1 MELKDQITD
10 VIQYEGG
17 NDILVW
23 KHPKENFNTGA
34 QLIVHESQEA
44 ILYLNGR
51 AMDLF
56 GPGRHTLETQNI
68 PAFSKF
74 MKRPLGDQTPFH
86 CEVYFVNQVT
96 MLDILWGTATPI
108 PIQDPKYEIILPV
121 RANGQFG
128 LRVENSRKLL
138 VKLVGTTNRFDK
150 ETLVA
155 YFRGLLMTHIKD
167 YISQM
172 MVERQISFLEVHS
185 HITDASASIKEQLIP
200 LFSEFGLGI
209 VNFFVNSIS
218 VPSDDPGLTR
228 IRNALAAAKER
239 ELLAKGKRAEMD
251 IVGYTYQQQ
260 RSFEVLDKAASNE
273 GSAGTIM
280 GAGMGLGMGFG
291 VGGTVGGV
299 MNDAM
304 KNVRPGAAEE
314 MLTCKKCGAA
324 LPANAKF
331 CLSCGERVAAAAE
344 PLICPACGK
353 PTPAGNFCLS
363 CGASLV
369 AKCPDCGKPVPNG
382 SKFCPE
388 CGHQF

>member
-1 MELKDQITD
+1 MESRDKITD
-10 VIQYEGG
+10 VLQYEGG

-23 KHPKENFNTGA
+23 KHPTENFNTGA

-56 GPGRHTLETQNI
+56 GPGRHTLETQNV
-68 PAFSKF
+68 PMFSKF

-108 PIQDPKYEIILPV
+108 PIQDPKYDIILPV

-150 ETLVA
+150 ETLVT

-167 YISQM
+167 YLSQM

-185 HITDASASIKEQLIP
+185 HITEASASIKDQLLP
-200 LFSEFGLGI
+200 LFSEFGLGV

-218 VPSDDPGLTR
+218 VPNDDPGLMR

-260 RSFEVLDKAASNE
+260 RSFEVLDKAAANE
-273 GSAGTIM
+273 GAAGTIM

-304 KNVRPGAAEE
+304 KNIRPGAGAEAIA
-314 MLTCKKCGAA
+314 CPKCGAA
-324 LPANAKF
+324 LPPNAKF
-331 CLSCGERVAAAAE
+331 CLSCGERVAPE
-344 PLICPACGK
+344 ETMLCPACGK
-353 PTPAGNFCLS
+353 PTPKGNFCLS
-363 CGASLV
+363 CGAPL
-369 AKCPDCGKPVPNG
+369 AAACPDCGKPVPNA

-388 CGHQF
+388 CGHKF

>member
-1 MELKDQITD
+1 MESKERITD
-10 VIQYEGG
+10 ILQYEGG
-17 NDILVW
+17 NDLLVW
-23 KHPKENFNTGA
+23 KHPREDFNTGA

-56 GPGRHTLETQNI
+56 GPGRHTLETQNV
-68 PAFSKF
+68 PVFSKF
-74 MKRPLGDQTPFH
+74 MKRPLGDHTPFH

-128 LRVENSRKLL
+128 VRVENSRKLL
-138 VKLVGTTNRFDK
+138 VKLVGTTNRFDR
-150 ETLVA
+150 ETMTA
-155 YFRGLLMTHIKD
+155 YFRGILMTHIKD

-172 MVERQISFLEVHS
+172 MVERKISFLEVHG
-185 HITDASASIKEQLIP
+185 HIAEASDSIRAQLVP
-200 LFSEFGLGI
+200 LFAEFGIGV

-218 VPSDDPGLTR
+218 VPNDDPGYVR
-228 IRNALAAAKER
+228 IRNALAASKER

-260 RSFEVLDKAASNE
+260 RSFEVLDKAAANE
-273 GSAGTIM
+273 GLAGTIM

-299 MNDAM
+299 MNEAM
-304 KNVRPGAAEE
+304 KNVTPGTAGESIS
-314 MLTCKKCGAA
+314 CKTCGAA

-331 CLSCGERVAAAAE
+331 CLACGERVAPAE
-344 PLICPACGK
+344 TRLCPHCNQPTANGKFCLNCGK
-353 PTPAGNFCLS
+353 PL
-363 CGASLV
+363 ASV
-369 AKCPDCGKPVPNG
+369 CPECGKAVPSE

-388 CGHQF
+388 CGHKF